1 MGAAAPIVATPF
13 LNDTPSRPSLLRLT
27 RVLMPCAPSFM
38 IGITKV
44 PPAMSV
50 AFGACFRAFR
60 RSPKDVGVTT
70 VCSIA
75 SSHGLFFAF
84 TFLSIIDKRY
94 GNVKRLRAMELHLM
108 TEDMS
113 ELRSERASEAIEFS
127 DTDFVNSPLRQRL
140 KDVLLRR
147 ILGGAYKSGERLIE
161 LRIAQE
167 FGTSQAPVRE
177 ALRDL
182 EATGL
187 VISKPRRGTYVAEV
201 LSEGLREI
209 YAVRGALEEQATRLA
224 TLKQSCDLAT
234 LELELQGMRVAAAA
248 NDHASL
254 AEHSVKFHRA
264 IVDAAGNRLLTNLW
278 LSLNIETRTT
288 ITLLVDGIDL
298 MEAAESHR
306 QIIDA
311 IASGD
316 SERASRVAREH
327 QENFER
333 LPTPNTKLRK
343 E

>member
-1 MGAAAPIVATPF
+1 
-13 LNDTPSRPSLLRLT
+13 
-27 RVLMPCAPSFM
+27 
-38 IGITKV
+38 
-44 PPAMSV
+44 
-50 AFGACFRAFR
+50 
-60 RSPKDVGVTT
+60 
-70 VCSIA
+70 
-75 SSHGLFFAF
+75 
-84 TFLSIIDKRY
+84 
-94 GNVKRLRAMELHLM
+94 M

-113 ELRSERASEAIEFS
+113 ELRSERAAEAIDFSTGS

-161 LRIAQE
+161 LRIAEE

-187 VISKPRRGTYVAEV
+187 VISKPRRGTYVAKV

-224 TLKQSCDLAT
+224 TVKQSCDLAT

-248 NDHASL
+248 DDHASL
-254 AEHSVKFHRA
+254 AEHSVKFHRI
-264 IVDAAGNRLLTNLW
+264 IVEAAGNRLLTNLW

-298 MEAAESHR
+298 MEVADSHR

-327 QENFER
+327 QENFES
-333 LPTPNTKLRK
+333 LPTPNSNLR

>member
-1 MGAAAPIVATPF
+1 V
-13 LNDTPSRPSLLRLT
+13 NSRD
-27 RVLMPCAPSFM
+27 LMPSAKRC
-38 IGITKV
+38 GD
-44 PPAMSV
+44 SV
-50 AFGACFRAFR
+50 A
-60 RSPKDVGVTT
+60 
-70 VCSIA
+70 I
-75 SSHGLFFAF
+75 GL
-84 TFLSIIDKRY
+84 S
-94 GNVKRLRAMELHLM
+94 LM
-108 TEDMS
+108 IEDMS
-113 ELRSERASEAIEFS
+113 SRRSERASETPEFKTGS

-147 ILGGAYKSGERLIE
+147 ILGGAYKAGERLVE
-161 LRIAQE
+161 LKIAQE

-224 TLKQSCDLAT
+224 TIKQSCDLAT
-234 LELELQGMRVAAAA
+234 LELELQGMRVAAAEG
-248 NDHASL
+248 DLTSL
-254 AEHSVKFHRA
+254 AEHSVKFHRV
-264 IVDAAGNRLLTNLW
+264 IVEAAGNRLLTNLW

-288 ITLLVDGIDL
+288 ITLLVEGIDL
-298 MEAAESHR
+298 METAESHR

-343 E
+343 DT

>member
-1 MGAAAPIVATPF
+1 
-13 LNDTPSRPSLLRLT
+13 
-27 RVLMPCAPSFM
+27 M
-38 IGITKV
+38 I
-44 PPAMSV
+44 
-50 AFGACFRAFR
+50 
-60 RSPKDVGVTT
+60 
-70 VCSIA
+70 
-75 SSHGLFFAF
+75 
-84 TFLSIIDKRY
+84 
-94 GNVKRLRAMELHLM
+94 
-108 TEDMS
+108 EDMS
-113 ELRSERASEAIEFS
+113 ERRSERTSEETDLRGGS
-127 DTDFVNSPLRQRL
+127 DTDFINSPLRQRL

-147 ILGGAYKSGERLIE
+147 ILGGAYKWGERLVE

-224 TLKQSCDLAT
+224 TIKQSCDLAT
-234 LELELQGMRVAAAA
+234 LELELQGMRIAAAA

-264 IVDAAGNRLLTNLW
+264 IVEAAGNRLLTNLW

-288 ITLLVDGIDL
+288 ITLLVEGIDL

-333 LPTPNTKLRK
+333 LPTPNTKLRS